1 MTRGTETATRHFPEL
16 TLFSP
21 DPQTLGSFYG
31 DILGLPTEDA
41 ADGSV
46 SVRAGE
52 SLLRLLPEQSR
63 AGAADAG
70 APSRPVAARRRYPA
84 YHFAFFGPVNG
95 CRGAFRWLA
104 ERVEMLTIG
113 ADDGEVFRFPWI
125 NAEAVYFADP
135 EGNVLEILCPSDAGE
150 DTPELVSPEAVTG
163 ICEMG
168 LPDPDPAG
176 VVERLEAEA
185 GLPLWN
191 GNRER
196 FAMIGHLGASL
207 IVVPSTTG
215 RLWLSS
221 EQPCVPAPFELIS
234 PSPHGALRI
243 FRRME
248 GAAPETRRPA
258 GLELSIQTA
267 ERPGIGEG

>member
-1 MTRGTETATRHFPEL
+1 MTRRSDGASGHFPEL
-16 TLFSP
+16 TLLSP

-52 SLLRLLPEQSR
+52 SLLRLLPEQP
-63 AGAADAG
+63 GAETVQLA

-104 ERVEMLTIG
+104 ERVEMLTMG

-125 NAEAVYFADP
+125 SAEAVYFADP
-135 EGNVLEILCPSDAGE
+135 EGNVLEILCPSDEGE
-150 DTPELVSPEAVTG
+150 DAPELVSPEAVTG

-168 LPDPDPAG
+168 LPDPNPAG
-176 VVERLEAEA
+176 VVDRLEAEA
-185 GLPLWN
+185 GLALWN
-191 GNRER
+191 GKRER
-196 FAMIGHLGASL
+196 FAMVGHLGASL

-221 EQPCVPAPFELIS
+221 EQPCEPAPFELIS
-234 PSPHGALRI
+234 PSPHGPLRI
-243 FRRME
+243 SRRMDE
-248 GAAPETRRPA
+248 AADDPRKPG
-258 GLELSIQTA
+258 GLELSIQA
-267 ERPGIGEG
+267 ADRA